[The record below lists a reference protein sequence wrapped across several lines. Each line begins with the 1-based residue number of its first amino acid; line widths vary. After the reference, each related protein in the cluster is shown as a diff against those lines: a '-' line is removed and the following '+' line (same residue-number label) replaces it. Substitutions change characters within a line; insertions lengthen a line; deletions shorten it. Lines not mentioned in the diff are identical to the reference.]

1 MKYLS
6 TRGNN
11 QRLDFVDVLTS
22 GTAKDGGLFMPETF
36 PNFSESEINQFKTA
50 SYQELASNLL
60 FPYIEGFL
68 SKSEFE
74 SVVKKAYD
82 SFSIPEVVK
91 LRETQNLGFVLE
103 LFHGPTFAFKDVA
116 MQLLAALLDKAAE
129 KTDKKIVVL
138 GATSGDTGSA
148 AIEACKSF
156 KDINIVIL
164 FPDQKISAV
173 QQRQM
178 TTSNSNNVYP
188 LAVKGDF
195 DDCQNYVK
203 RMFVENKNDDVKFV
217 SINSIN
223 WTRIMAQ
230 SVYFFYTKL
239 KLEKDYI
246 ASIPS
251 GNFGHAYA
259 GWTAKNMGLS
269 FKGINIATNKN
280 DVLHRLFSDEIY
292 LRKETEASLAPSM
305 DISVASN
312 FERLLFEIYE
322 RNGETLNNIFSS
334 FPGKPLEFKNLSN
347 DVWLEVKAFFQSSSC
362 SDEDILDTIE
372 KNYLTENILFDPH
385 TATAIKGNN
394 DLDYDLAELV
404 TFATAH
410 PAKFPD
416 AVNAKLNVLEEQT
429 PQKLKDIMTKD
440 ESYSVLD
447 NSFSDLESFINQKVL
462 S

>member
-11 QRLDFVDVLTS
+11 QRLDFIDVLTS

-239 KLEKDYI
+239 QLEKDFI

-334 FPGKPLEFKNLSN
+334 FPGKPIEFKNLSN

-362 SDEDILDTIE
+362 RDEDILDTIE

-394 DLDYDLAELV
+394 DLGYDLAELV

-429 PQKLKDIMTKD
+429 PEKLKDIMTKD
-440 ESYSVLD
+440 ESYSVLE